1 MAGFGVPTRPE
12 PAQLDR
18 LAVGRAVSARHGRHW
33 NHELTFLLAHNVH
46 PVVNAVFNDSGART
60 VKVAY
65 NRSPGVQ
72 VLLVEYELGYG
83 PDESTLALST
93 FTVTA
98 SSGTVAALD
107 DNGFLDGSAEIQPD
121 SNAKLNR
128 SIFRGFLDVTGLT
141 VGTTVDLIFTYANVS
156 TDPEGAG
163 LYRLSVMEVP
173 LADVSPV
180 DDPTTEVGLE
190 PVWSDPRRA
199 IVDGSTTGDEGFVRL
214 TAMLDK
220 ARSQVRR
227 YWQWITTEGT
237 AAGEAWRVTAT
248 AAGTTFPFGGSGS
261 ARTFKSKARHLYTVG
276 GSMQPETTQIR
287 VRYNN
292 SGIGC
297 TLRCVV
303 TPVGGA
309 AVNTDIS
316 LPNAGASWDD
326 VTAELLLPT
335 TGTGQEFTIQFQAWN
350 SGAGTTYVSQIA
362 IISNEV

>member
-33 NHELTFLLAHNVH
+33 NDELTFLLAHNVH
-46 PVVNAVFNDSGART
+46 PVVNAIFNDSGAHT

-65 NRSPGVQ
+65 NRPPGVQ
-72 VLLVEYELGYG
+72 VLLVEYELAYG
-83 PDESTLALST
+83 ADESTLALST

-98 SSGTVAALD
+98 SSGTVTPLD
-107 DNGFLDGSAEIQPD
+107 DNGFLDGSAEIQTD
-121 SNAKLNR
+121 SSAKLNR

-156 TDPEGAG
+156 IDPEGPG

-180 DDPTTEVGLE
+180 DDPATEVGLE
-190 PVWSDPRRA
+190 GVWSDPRRA
-199 IVDGSTTGDEGFVRL
+199 IVDGDTSTDEGFVRL
-214 TAMLDK
+214 FAMLDK

-227 YWQWITTEGT
+227 YWQWVTSEDTTTGF
-237 AAGEAWRVTAT
+237 AWRVTAT
-248 AAGTTFPFGGSGS
+248 AAGTTFPFSVSGT
-261 ARTFKSKARHLYTVG
+261 ARVFKSKARHLYTTT
-276 GSMQPETTQIR
+276 SMQPETTQIR
-287 VRYNN
+287 IRYNN

-309 AVNTDIS
+309 AVNTDVS
-316 LPNAGASWDD
+316 LPNAAASWAT

-335 TGTGQEFTIQFQAWN
+335 SGTGQEFTIEFQSWN
-350 SGAGTTYVSQIA
+350 SGAGTTYVSQVA
-362 IISNEV
+362 IISNES